1 MIRAMGA
8 GCVRVLAVAVLGAGA
23 LFYAPDQAQAQAPA
37 STSGQ
42 SLQQQYDAAF
52 AAMLSDPANLDKTFA
67 YAALAAQVGDLEGAV
82 SALERMLLIDPN
94 LPRVQ
99 LELGVLYYRLGSY
112 GAARSYLQSALQ
124 APNMPPEV
132 RERAERF
139 MAEIEKQRSPSKFSG
154 TVLAGIRYQSNAN
167 AAPTGSVKV
176 GGFDAEL
183 DGNSTGQSD
192 WNVFVA
198 ANALHIYDFGTQ
210 NGETWET
217 RGTAY
222 AARQFDLH
230 EVDAGIVTLTSGPRL
245 PVLPAQIKGLTVRV
259 AGALDVVALDDR
271 LDYVAPG
278 ATVNLDKR
286 FESANLGFTFDWRR
300 RDYNDSRDK
309 PFNSDRDGY
318 ELAGRAVLEHQLTSW
333 LMASAGVGFTHYDA
347 RREYESYN
355 EVQFYG
361 QLTAMLPFSPFVPE
375 QHTVLSL
382 AGARMISRYNDPDPA
397 IDPNKKRR
405 DRDLRLSLTG
415 SVPLTESISLVVQGG
430 YNRRDSSLPNY
441 EYSNWFS
448 MTGLAWRF

>member
-1 MIRAMGA
+1 MLRAMRA
-8 GCVRVLAVAVLGAGA
+8 GCVRVFVAGAIGAGA
-23 LFYAPDQAQAQAPA
+23 LFCASAQAQTPA
-37 STSGQ
+37 ASSSQ

-52 AAMLSDPANLDKTFA
+52 AAMLADPANLDKTFA

-112 GAARSYLQSALQ
+112 GAARSYLESALQ

-139 MAEIEKQRSPSKFSG
+139 MAEIAKQRSPSKFSG

-167 AAPTGSVKV
+167 AAPTGGVKV
-176 GGFDAEL
+176 GGIDADL
-183 DGNSTGQSD
+183 DSNSTGQSD

-198 ANALHIYDFGTQ
+198 ANAQHIYDFGTQ
-210 NGETWET
+210 YGETWET

-222 AARQFDLH
+222 AAKQFELS
-230 EVDAGIVTLTSGPRL
+230 EVDAAIVTLSSGPRL
-245 PVLPAQIKGLTVRV
+245 PILPTEIKGLSLRV
-259 AGALDVVALDDR
+259 AGALDVVGLDDR

-278 ATVNLDKR
+278 VTVNLDKR
-286 FESANLGFTFDWRR
+286 YDGGNLGFVFDWRR
-300 RDYNDSRDK
+300 RDYHDSKER
-309 PFNSDRDGY
+309 PFNSDQDGN
-318 ELAGRAVLEHQLTSW
+318 EFTGRALLEHQLSAW
-333 LMASAGVGFTHYDA
+333 LMASAGVGYTHYNA
-347 RREYESYN
+347 RRDYETYN

-361 QLTAMLPFSPFVPE
+361 QLTALLPFSPFVPD
-375 QHTVLSL
+375 QRTVLSL
-382 AGARMISRYNDPDPA
+382 AGARIISHYSDPDPA
-397 IDPNKKRR
+397 VDPGKKRR

-441 EYSNWFS
+441 EYKNWFS

>member
-1 MIRAMGA
+1 MIRAMRA
-8 GCVRVLAVAVLGAGA
+8 GCVWVLVAGVTGAGM
-23 LFYAPDQAQAQAPA
+23 FFCAPAQAQTPA
-37 STSGQ
+37 ASSSQ

-132 RERAERF
+132 RARAEQF

-176 GGFDAEL
+176 GGFEAEL

-192 WNVFVA
+192 WNAFVA
-198 ANALHIYDFGTQ
+198 ANALHVYDFGTQ
-210 NGETWET
+210 YGETWET
-217 RGTAY
+217 RGSAY
-222 AARQFDLH
+222 GARQFELH
-230 EVDAGIVTLTSGPRL
+230 EVDAGIVTLNSGPRVPIL
-245 PVLPAQIKGLTVRV
+245 PTQIKGLTLRV
-259 AGALDVVALDDR
+259 AGAIDVVALDDR

-278 ATVNLDKR
+278 ATINIDKR
-286 FESANLGFTFDWRR
+286 FESGNLGFTFDWRR
-300 RDYNDSRDK
+300 RDYDDSKDK
-309 PFNSDRDGY
+309 PFNSDRDGD
-318 ELAGRAVLEHQLTSW
+318 ELSGRAILEHQVTSW
-333 LMASAGVGFTHYDA
+333 LMASAGVGFTYYNA
-347 RREYESYN
+347 RRDFESYN
-355 EVQFYG
+355 EAQFYG
-361 QLTAMLPFSPFVPE
+361 QLTALLTFSPFVPD
-375 QHTVLSL
+375 QRTVLSL
-382 AGARMISRYNDPDPA
+382 AGARLISHYRDPDPA
-397 IDPNKKRR
+397 VDPGRKRR

-415 SVPLTESISLVVQGG
+415 SLPLTESISLVVQGG

-441 EYSNWFS
+441 EYKNWFS